1 MKMRIKKQNEFLKEE
16 IYQNLNKKIL
26 DLKLK
31 LHIWAIKNNQK
42 ATIEMVFNQ
51 KMHDLLKK
59 FFIIQVNKIDEKE
72 IFSEVEQ
79 TFSQLIKI
87 FKP

>member
-1 MKMRIKKQNEFLKEE
+1 MKTRIKNQNEFLKEE

-31 LHIWAIKNNQK
+31 LHIWTIKNNQK
-42 ATIEMVFNQ
+42 ATIEMVFSQ
-51 KMHDLLKK
+51 KMHDLLKR
-59 FFIIQVNKIDEKE
+59 FFQIHIVKIDEKE
-72 IFSEVEQ
+72 IFSEVER
-79 TFSQLIKI
+79 TFFQLIKI

>member
-1 MKMRIKKQNEFLKEE
+1 MKTRIKNQNEFLKEE

-31 LHIWAIKNNQK
+31 LHIWTIKNNQK
-42 ATIEMVFNQ
+42 ATIEMVFSQ
-51 KMHDLLKK
+51 KMHDLLKR
-59 FFIIQVNKIDEKE
+59 FFQIQIVKIDEKE
-72 IFSEVEQ
+72 IFSEVER
-79 TFSQLIKI
+79 TFFQLIKI